1 MSEIWPQVYE
11 PVERVNP
18 LTAAQLAIDAL
29 RNTVADLEV
38 ELASANIEIAA
49 LEAELDDSKNIAE
62 ILFDL
67 LDQDEGGLK

>member
-1 MSEIWPQVYE
+1 MTEMIYE

-29 RNTVADLEV
+29 RNEVADLEV

-49 LEAELDDSKNIAE
+49 LQA
-62 ILFDL
+62 DL
-67 LDQDEGGLK
+67 EDFGTFPYG

>member
-29 RNTVADLEV
+29 RNEVADLEV

-49 LEAELDDSKNIAE
+49 LQA
-62 ILFDL
+62 DL
-67 LDQDEGGLK
+67 ADTEKVYDKDGGK